1 MYKKILIPVDG
12 SEKSQAAV
20 RKGAEMASIFGATV
34 TLFHVVPV
42 LTIDRFR
49 SIIIDEAKTQGNC
62 LNRPH
67 PKSLNSISPWTQ
79 KWCPATLLMP
89 SA

>member
-49 SIIIDEAKTQGNC
+49 SIIIDEA
-62 LNRPH
+62 
-67 PKSLNSISPWTQ
+67 WTQ